1 MLRGMDLTLLAAFLV
16 ACVVISIVP
25 GPDMMYIVANAV
37 AAGRRTGVVAALGMS
52 SGIAGHTI
60 LAALGLGALIQA
72 APAVLDG
79 LRIVGAVILL
89 YLAYT
94 AWKASREPHDLTTPD
109 TTAGLRSTRR
119 VYAMA
124 VLTNLSNPK
133 VIIFYLAF
141 LPQFITTGPGSIPA
155 TAQLLV
161 LGGMLIVIGLSV
173 DATIGLLAGTLS
185 EKVLRRPG
193 FRRWLERLSAAM
205 FGALA
210 TRLLLP

>member
-1 MLRGMDLTLLAAFLV
+1 MDLTLLTAFAA

-37 AAGRRTGVVAALGMS
+37 AAGRRAGVVAAVGMS
-52 SGIAGHTI
+52 SGIAVHTL

-72 APAVLDG
+72 APVVLDG
-79 LRIVGAVILL
+79 LRVVGAVVLL

-94 AWKASREPHDLTTPD
+94 AWRSSREPHDLTAAD
-109 TTAGLRSTRR
+109 ASAAGLRSTRR
-119 VYAMA
+119 VYALA

-141 LPQFITTGPGSIPA
+141 LPQFLTTGPGSLPA
-155 TAQLLV
+155 TTQLLI
-161 LGGMLIVIGLSV
+161 LGAMLIVIGLTV
-173 DATIGLLAGTLS
+173 DASIGLLAGTLS

-193 FRRWLERLSAAM
+193 FRRWLERLSALI
-205 FGALA
+205 FGGLA
-210 TRLLLP
+210 IRLLP